1 MVLGNEGAVA
11 GPSSVTPPVHCS
23 SRNSV
28 TGDSTSGRQRP
39 PRTVTPAD
47 SMEYINKII
56 FDKPWPGR
64 TGSHGQYHYV
74 DSCSKCGI
82 CAIRVI
88 LRVNQSGTHAMD
100 YLGFTV

>member
-1 MVLGNEGAVA
+1 MVLGNEGGAGAVA

-28 TGDSTSGRQRP
+28 TGDSSGGGGRQRP

-64 TGSHGQYHYV
+64 TGSHGQ
-74 DSCSKCGI
+74 CTE
-82 CAIRVI
+82 
-88 LRVNQSGTHAMD
+88 L
-100 YLGFTV
+100 L